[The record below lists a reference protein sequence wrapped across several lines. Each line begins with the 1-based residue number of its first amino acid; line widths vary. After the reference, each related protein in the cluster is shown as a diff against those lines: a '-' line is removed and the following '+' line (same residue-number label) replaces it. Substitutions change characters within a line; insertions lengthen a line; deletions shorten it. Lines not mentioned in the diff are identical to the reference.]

1 MVEEGLGWSEEC
13 LRASAVEAEG
23 PGNALILV
31 VETEQVTEVFTGFGR
46 RGLPAE
52 EVAAMAVTKT
62 RRYLDS
68 GVAVGVH
75 LADQLLVPLAQTGGG
90 SFLTLEP
97 SGHFTTNAGVV
108 DRFFDLNITTR
119 RIDES
124 VVIDCRVE

>member
-1 MVEEGLGWSEEC
+1 
-13 LRASAVEAEG
+13 
-23 PGNALILV
+23 V
-31 VETEQVTEVFTGFGR
+31 VTGFGR

-52 EVAAMAVTKT
+52 AVASRAVAKT

-75 LADQLLVPLAQTGGG
+75 LADQLLVPLTQSRGG

-97 SGHFTTNAGVV
+97 SGHFTTNAGVIG
-108 DRFFDLNITTR
+108 RFFGLNITTR
-119 RIDES
+119 PIGEN